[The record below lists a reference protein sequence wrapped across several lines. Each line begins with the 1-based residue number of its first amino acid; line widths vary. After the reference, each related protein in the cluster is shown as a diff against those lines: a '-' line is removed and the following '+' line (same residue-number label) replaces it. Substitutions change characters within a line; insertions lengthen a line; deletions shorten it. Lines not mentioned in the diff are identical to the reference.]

1 MTVRRR
7 EGRKEKDGAQVVAIG
22 ASAGGIEAFRLFFSR
37 MSDESGLA
45 FVVVLHLASD
55 RKSMLTDII
64 SRWTK
69 MPVSEATDN
78 VLLLANQVYV
88 IPPGVIATLAAGRL
102 HLRQLAADVPRE
114 ATPIDTF
121 FDSVAADLGTDAI
134 GVILSGTG
142 HDGSLGM
149 KAIKSQGGF
158 TLAQGSDGTAPQHA
172 GMPSSAIATG
182 AVDIVASVE
191 DMAHHILAVR
201 HAPASGPKRRPSQS
215 QINDARLQIC
225 ETLRARVGHD
235 FSQYKDKTFL
245 RRVERRMQVLGVG
258 SIAAY
263 VTRIEADHAE
273 AMLLFRDLL
282 IGVTQ
287 FFRDEAAFRAVEKTV
302 IPRLF
307 AGKGASDTVR
317 IWVPGCATGEEAY
330 SLAILL
336 REYMDGL
343 DAVPK
348 VQLFATDIDESA
360 IATAR
365 AGRYPATLLEGLSA
379 ARRDRYFMRQESS
392 YIITKEVRDLCTFSA
407 HSLIRDPPFSR
418 MDLVSC
424 RNLLIYLDVDLQ
436 ASVIPAFHYSLVPD
450 GVLLLGNS
458 ETVARHDDLFTPI
471 DKEQRIFARR
481 AGPSPPRHVSTQ
493 IIDHSLSNIAQK
505 VDGST
510 PPRTDGVKSDWS
522 RALSQASARVLERFA
537 LPYVVVTAD
546 GKLIHYSSHVGG
558 YLQPALGPPSQSV
571 FDLARRGLQLS
582 LRAALRSVV
591 QSGRPTDQAATM
603 ETDDGAQVPLTL
615 IVEPLPGPQDTRP
628 YLIVFKNT
636 GLKHPSEPKISAA
649 DDALGLV
656 AQMESEMRNAEEQF
670 QSLNEE
676 HETALEELRSSNE
689 ELHSV
694 NEELQSSNEELET
707 SKEEIQ
713 SINEEMQTIN
723 AQLSTK
729 VDELDRANSDLRN
742 LFESTRVAT
751 VFLDQDMII
760 RGFTPDVAKIYS
772 LIPNDRGRP
781 LTNIV
786 SRLDYPGLR
795 DDVAE
800 VVQTLEPIER
810 RVTRD
815 DGQAHYLVRILPYRA
830 PDSSVDG
837 SVITFV
843 DVTMIV
849 QAEAHQ
855 RLLVDE
861 LNHRVKNMLAVVV
874 SLATKTLRR
883 AGTLEEFSNVFLG
896 RVHALTAAYTLL
908 SEESWSE
915 VRLSDVIEE
924 ELKPFT
930 STDRKN
936 IVLDGPIIPL
946 DSRGALAIGMAVH
959 ELATNAVKYGALS
972 VQDGSVLVTWTV
984 ETGIESDELVM
995 EWVERDGPPVT
1006 VPTQRGFGTTLIE
1019 RGLAHDLSGTV
1030 DLEFAPTGLRARL
1043 RAPLKSGAIKAPSPK
1058 DEQ

>member
-1 MTVRRR
+1 MTERTRDARHEEISVR
-7 EGRKEKDGAQVVAIG
+7 VVAIG
-22 ASAGGIEAFRLFFSR
+22 ASAGGIEAFRLFFST
-37 MSDESGLA
+37 MSDESGMA

-64 SRWTK
+64 SRWTQ
-69 MPVSEATDN
+69 MPVCEATDD
-78 VLLLANQVYV
+78 VVLLANQVYV
-88 IPPGVIATLAAGRL
+88 IPPGVIATLAGGKL
-102 HLRQLAADVPRE
+102 HLRQLAVDVPRE

-121 FDSVAADLGTDAI
+121 FDSVAADLGDAAI

-149 KAIKSQGGF
+149 KAIKAQGGF
-158 TLAQGSDGTAPQHA
+158 TLAQGSDGTAPQHT

-191 DMAHHILAVR
+191 NMAQHIMAMR
-201 HAPASGPKRRPSQS
+201 NTPAPDPKRRPSPS

-245 RRVERRMQVLGVG
+245 RRVERRMQVLGIG

-263 VTRIEADHAE
+263 VTRIDADHAE
-273 AMLLFRDLL
+273 ALLLFRDLL

-317 IWVPGCATGEEAY
+317 VWVPGCATGEEAY

-336 REYMDGL
+336 REHMDAL

-348 VQLFATDIDESA
+348 VQLFATDIDEPA

-365 AGRYPATLLEGLSA
+365 AGRYPATLLEGLST

-407 HSLIRDPPFSR
+407 HSLVRDPPFSR

-458 ETVARHDDLFTPI
+458 ESVARHDDLFAPI
-471 DKEQRIFARR
+471 DKEHRIFARR
-481 AGPSPPRHVSTQ
+481 AGPSPQRHVPART
-493 IIDHSLSNIAQK
+493 IDHSLSDVAQK
-505 VDGST
+505 ADGAT
-510 PPRTDGVKSDWS
+510 ATRTDGAKSDWS
-522 RALSQASARVLERFA
+522 RALNQASARVLERFA

-546 GKLIHYSSHVGG
+546 GNLIHYSSHVGG

-582 LRAALRSVV
+582 LRAALRSAV
-591 QSGRPTDQAATM
+591 QSGRPINQAATI
-603 ETDDGAQVPLTL
+603 ETDDGAQVALTL

-628 YLIVFKNT
+628 YLIVSKDT
-636 GLKHPSEPKISAA
+636 GVKRPSTAAISAD

-656 AQMESEMRNAEEQF
+656 SQMEREMCDAQEQF

-772 LIPNDRGRP
+772 LIPTDRGRP

-849 QAEAHQ
+849 EAEAHQ

-883 AGTLEEFSNVFLG
+883 AGTLEEFSEVFLG

-924 ELKPFT
+924 ELKPFV
-930 STDRKN
+930 STDKPN
-936 IVLDGPIIPL
+936 VILDGPPIPL
-946 DSRGALAIGMAVH
+946 DPRGALAIGMAIH

-972 VQDGSVLVTWTV
+972 VQDGSVLVTWAV
-984 ETGIESDELVM
+984 ETGTDSDELVM
-995 EWVERDGPPVT
+995 EWVERDGPQVT

-1030 DLEFAPTGLRARL
+1030 DLEFAPSGLRARL
-1043 RAPLKSGAIKAPSPK
+1043 RAPLKSGAIKAPSKK